1 MNKTNK
7 LKIATIVG
15 TRPEIIRL
23 SSIIDRLNKSK
34 HIDHTLIHTG
44 QNYDHNLND
53 IFFKDLEINNPDYY
67 LDAAKET
74 PSKTI
79 GEILIKIEPVLDK
92 LKPDAVLVLGDT
104 NSCLSVISA
113 KKKKIPVFHFEAGNR
128 CFDMRVPEE
137 INRRIVDHISDI
149 NLTYSDL
156 SREHLIKEGINSDQ
170 IIKVGSPMFE
180 VIKKHKSKIQKSKI
194 LNKLKLKKQKYILVS
209 CHREENV
216 DNLKNFKKLIES
228 LNYLSETYKF
238 PIIFSTHPRTR
249 KIIKKR
255 KPNLNKLI
263 KLIEPLGFTDY
274 NNLQINS
281 FVVLSDSGTI
291 SEESS
296 ILNFRA
302 LNIRESHER
311 PEAMEESTVI
321 LSGLD
326 YNRISQGI
334 ESIKDQEIGDKRNI
348 SLVSDYN
355 VPNVSIKIERIILSY
370 INYVN
375 RVVWQKES

>member
-1 MNKTNK
+1 MNKIKK

-23 SSIIDRLNKSK
+23 SSIINRLNKSK
-34 HIDHTLIHTG
+34 YIDHSLIHTG
-44 QNYDHNLND
+44 QNYDKNLND
-53 IFFKDLEINNPDYY
+53 IFFKDLEIKKPDYY
-67 LDAAKET
+67 LNAAKET
-74 PSKTI
+74 PTKTI
-79 GEILIKIEPVLDK
+79 GEILINIEPVLNK
-92 LKPDAVLVLGDT
+92 IKPDAILVLGDT
-104 NSCLSVISA
+104 NSCLSVIAA

-137 INRRIVDHISDI
+137 TNRRIVDHISDI
-149 NLTYSDL
+149 NLTYSDIA
-156 SREHLIKEGINSDQ
+156 REHLIKEGLDSDR

-180 VIKKHKSKIQKSKI
+180 VIKKHKLKITKSKI

-216 DNLKNFKKLIES
+216 DNLKNFNKLIES
-228 LNYLSETYKF
+228 LNHLADTYKF
-238 PIIFSTHPRTR
+238 PIIFSAHPRTK
-249 KIIKKR
+249 KIIQKR

-263 KLIEPLGFTDY
+263 KLIEPQGFIDY

-311 PEAMEESTVI
+311 PEAMEESSVI
-321 LSGLD
+321 LTGLD
-326 YNRISQGI
+326 YKRILQGI
-334 ESIKDQEIGDKRNI
+334 GSVKNQETGNKRNI

-355 VPNVSIKIERIILSY
+355 IPNVSIKVERIILSY

>member
-1 MNKTNK
+1 MNKTK
-7 LKIATIVG
+7 KFKIATIVG

-23 SSIIDRLNKSK
+23 SSIINRLNKSK
-34 HIDHTLIHTG
+34 HIDHSLIHTG
-44 QNYDHNLND
+44 QNYDKNLND
-53 IFFKDLEINNPDYY
+53 IFFKDLEIKKPDYY

-74 PSKTI
+74 PSSTI
-79 GEILIKIEPVLDK
+79 GQILIKIEPILNK
-92 LKPDAVLVLGDT
+92 IKPDAVLVLGDT
-104 NSCLSVISA
+104 NSCLSVIAA

-137 INRRIVDHISDI
+137 TNRRIVDHISDI
-149 NLTYSDL
+149 NLTYSDIA
-156 SREHLIKEGINSDQ
+156 REHLIKEGLDSDR

-180 VIKKHKSKIQKSKI
+180 VIKKHKLKITKSKI

-209 CHREENV
+209 CHREENI

-228 LNYLSETYKF
+228 LTHLAQTYKL
-238 PIIFSTHPRTR
+238 PIIFSAHPRTR
-249 KIIKKR
+249 KIIHKR
-255 KPNLNKLI
+255 KPSLNKLI
-263 KLIEPLGFTDY
+263 KLIEPQGFIDY

-311 PEAMEESTVI
+311 PEAMEESSVI
-321 LSGLD
+321 LTGLD
-326 YNRISQGI
+326 YNRILQGI
-334 ESIKDQEIGDKRNI
+334 ESVKDQETGNKRNI

-355 VPNVSIKIERIILSY
+355 IPNVSIKVERIILSY

-375 RVVWQKES
+375 RVVWQKEF

>member
-1 MNKTNK
+1 MNKTKK

-23 SSIIDRLNKSK
+23 SSIINRLNKSK
-34 HIDHTLIHTG
+34 YIDHSLIHTG
-44 QNYDHNLND
+44 QNYDKNLND
-53 IFFKDLEINNPDYY
+53 IFFKDLEIKKPDYY
-67 LDAAKET
+67 LNAAKET
-74 PSKTI
+74 ASKTI

-92 LKPDAVLVLGDT
+92 IKPDAVLVLGDT
-104 NSCLSVISA
+104 NSCLSVIAA

-137 INRRIVDHISDI
+137 TNRTIVDHISDI
-149 NLTYSDL
+149 NLTYSDIA
-156 SREHLIKEGINSDQ
+156 REHLIKEGLDSDR

-180 VIKKHKSKIQKSKI
+180 VIKKHKSKITKSKI

-228 LNYLSETYKF
+228 LNHLAEKYKY
-238 PIIFSTHPRTR
+238 PIIFSTHPRTK

-255 KPNLNKLI
+255 NPNLNKLI
-263 KLIEPLGFTDY
+263 KLIDPQGFIDY

-311 PEAMEESTVI
+311 PEAMEESSVI
-321 LSGLD
+321 LTGLD
-326 YNRISQGI
+326 YKRVLQGI
-334 ESIKDQEIGDKRNI
+334 GSVKNQETGNKRNI

-355 VPNVSIKIERIILSY
+355 IPNVSIKVERIILSY

>member
-34 HIDHTLIHTG
+34 YIDHTLIHTG

-263 KLIEPLGFTDY
+263 KLIEPLGFIDY

>member
-1 MNKTNK
+1 MNKTKK
-7 LKIATIVG
+7 LNIATIVG

-23 SSIIDRLNKSK
+23 SSIINRLNKSK
-34 HIDHTLIHTG
+34 YIDHSLIHTG
-44 QNYDHNLND
+44 QNYDKNLND
-53 IFFKDLEINNPDYY
+53 IFFKDLEIKKPDYY
-67 LDAAKET
+67 LNAAKET
-74 PSKTI
+74 ASKTI

-92 LKPDAVLVLGDT
+92 IKPDAVLVLGDT
-104 NSCLSVISA
+104 NSCLSVIAA

-137 INRRIVDHISDI
+137 TNRRIVDHISDI
-149 NLTYSDL
+149 NLTYSDIA
-156 SREHLIKEGINSDQ
+156 REHLIKEGLDSDR

-180 VIKKHKSKIQKSKI
+180 VIKKHKSKITKSKI

-228 LNYLSETYKF
+228 LNHLAEKYKY
-238 PIIFSTHPRTR
+238 PIIFSTHPRTK

-255 KPNLNKLI
+255 NPDLNKLI
-263 KLIEPLGFTDY
+263 KLIDPQGFIDY

-311 PEAMEESTVI
+311 PEAMEESSVI
-321 LSGLD
+321 LTGLD
-326 YNRISQGI
+326 YKRVLQGI
-334 ESIKDQEIGDKRNI
+334 GSVKNQETGNKRNI

-355 VPNVSIKIERIILSY
+355 IPNVSIKVERIILSY

>member
-1 MNKTNK
+1 MHKTKK

-23 SSIIDRLNKSK
+23 SSIINRLNKSK
-34 HIDHTLIHTG
+34 YIDHSLIHTG
-44 QNYDHNLND
+44 QNYDKNLND
-53 IFFKDLEINNPDYY
+53 IFFKDLEIKKPDYY

-92 LKPDAVLVLGDT
+92 IKPDAVLVLGDT
-104 NSCLSVISA
+104 NSCLSVIAA

-137 INRRIVDHISDI
+137 TNRRIVDHISDI
-149 NLTYSDL
+149 NLTYSDIA
-156 SREHLIKEGINSDQ
+156 REHLIKEGLDSDR

-180 VIKKHKSKIQKSKI
+180 VIKKHKSKITKSKI

-228 LNYLSETYKF
+228 LNHLAEKYKY
-238 PIIFSTHPRTR
+238 PIIFSTHPRTK

-255 KPNLNKLI
+255 SPNLNKLI
-263 KLIEPLGFTDY
+263 KLIDPQGFIDY

-311 PEAMEESTVI
+311 PEAMEESSVI
-321 LSGLD
+321 LTGLD
-326 YNRISQGI
+326 YKRVLQGI
-334 ESIKDQEIGDKRNI
+334 GSVKNQETGNKRNI

-355 VPNVSIKIERIILSY
+355 IPNVSIKVERIILSY

>member
-1 MNKTNK
+1 MNKTKK

-23 SSIIDRLNKSK
+23 SSIINRLNKSK
-34 HIDHTLIHTG
+34 YIDHSLIHTG
-44 QNYDHNLND
+44 QNYDKNLND
-53 IFFKDLEINNPDYY
+53 IFFKDLEIKKPDYY
-67 LDAAKET
+67 LNAAKET
-74 PSKTI
+74 PTKTI
-79 GEILIKIEPVLDK
+79 GEILINIEPVLNK
-92 LKPDAVLVLGDT
+92 IKPDAILVLGDT
-104 NSCLSVISA
+104 NSCLSVIAA

-137 INRRIVDHISDI
+137 TNRTIVDHISDI
-149 NLTYSDL
+149 NLTYSDIA
-156 SREHLIKEGINSDQ
+156 REHLIKEGLDSDR

-180 VIKKHKSKIQKSKI
+180 VIKKHKSKITKSKI

-216 DNLKNFKKLIES
+216 DNLKNFNKLIES
-228 LNYLSETYKF
+228 LNHLAETYKF
-238 PIIFSTHPRTR
+238 PIIFSAHPRTK
-249 KIIKKR
+249 KIIQKR

-263 KLIEPLGFTDY
+263 KLIEPQGFIDY

-311 PEAMEESTVI
+311 PEAMEESSVI
-321 LSGLD
+321 LTGLD
-326 YNRISQGI
+326 YKRVLQGI
-334 ESIKDQEIGDKRNI
+334 GSVKNQETGNKRNI

-355 VPNVSIKIERIILSY
+355 IPNVSIKVERIILSY